1 MSAKEHKETIYI
13 VDHVTA
19 KAGRAQDFL
28 AAYKE
33 RYEPAAKERGMT
45 LVNRLM
51 APPMWLKDQS
61 NTFLITWTVQ
71 GAGAWWAMSHQG
83 RRNPAVREFWE
94 SVQGLIETR
103 HRSFFSDV
111 ADVES
116 ICDV

>member
-1 MSAKEHKETIYI
+1 MSAKEHHETIYI

-19 KAGRAQDFL
+19 KPGRAQAFL
-28 AAYKE
+28 DAYME
-33 RYEPAAKERGMT
+33 RYAPAAKERGMT
-45 LVNRLM
+45 LVSRLV
-51 APPMWLKDQS
+51 APPMWLTDQS
-61 NTFLITWTVQ
+61 NTLLITWTVE
-71 GAGAWWAMSHQG
+71 GAGAWWGMSHQG

-94 SVQGLIETR
+94 SVGGLIEKR